1 MYEICK
7 LLIVRYIFFK
17 NDSSTRMNI
26 SAILSTES
34 AIKSLPINQI
44 IRDLILFEQRRF
56 TASMA

>member
-1 MYEICK
+1 
-7 LLIVRYIFFK
+7 
-17 NDSSTRMNI
+17 MNI